1 MPLILPDELL
11 NSIGMSENELLQ
23 EVAVMLFEKERF
35 TLGQASRLAG
45 MTRVE
50 FQKLL
55 ADRKIPLHYGVD
67 DFHQDLKNLEEVG
80 LL

>member
-67 DFHQDLKNLEEVG
+67 DFDQDLKNLDEVG